1 VKQES
6 NYLYYAKDSVMHYEL
21 SGPQYEL
28 KTVCH
33 RMSRIPEEKGEIAP
47 SISVEILS
55 IRKRILHK
63 RF

>member
-1 VKQES
+1 MNFPS
-6 NYLYYAKDSVMHYEL
+6 
-21 SGPQYEL
+21 PQYEI

-47 SISVEILS
+47 SISVEMLS